1 MRIKEM
7 IAKDQKQIT
16 MDNLFSSTKYW
27 KKSVRNACVHV
38 KFEKI

>member
-1 MRIKEM
+1 M
-7 IAKDQKQIT
+7 ITKDQKYIT
-16 MDNLFSSTKYW
+16 MADLFSSTKYW